1 MNAVPKLFYLSE
13 LPGNAFGQA
22 GYAASA
28 GQNAKKIDGSAMI
41 AGWSTNGDHAA
52 SFCSMGVVGAPNGN
66 TTSWAVMMCPAFRTF
81 SITIG
86 CFVDGIRRAVFQLW
100 TVDGGSP
107 IISAT
112 ARVPPSRAKRSVS
125 LVIGA

>member
-1 MNAVPKLFYLSE
+1 MNALPKLFYLSE
-13 LPGNAFGQA
+13 LPGSASDLA
-22 GYAASA
+22 GHAASA

-52 SFCSMGVVGAPNGN
+52 SFCPMGAAGAPNGK
-66 TTSWAVMMCPAFRTF
+66 TTSCAVIMWPALRTF

-86 CFVDGIRRAVFQLW
+86 CLVDGIRRAVFQLW

-107 IISAT
+107 IMSAT